1 MPTEDTATSGAN
13 GHRIEIVNRFS
24 EANPTGDLLYTPVDG
39 DSTYRETRVYDLLF
53 AEGSNA
59 AEAEAFAIRVLADE
73 HAQAVHLD
81 AAPAI
86 DGYRYYI
93 DILLKSNVLDLE
105 KNMIR
110 KLEPKVKDLTIRRRI
125 YVQGE
130 AELPPERI
138 TRDLVNPV
146 IQQAEIV
153 PA

>member
-1 MPTEDTATSGAN
+1 MPTDQKTN
-13 GHRIEIVNRFS
+13 RHRIEIVNRYAG
-24 EANPTGDLLYTPVDG
+24 ANPTGELLYTPVDG
-39 DSTYRETRVYDLLF
+39 DSTYRETRVYDLLL
-53 AEGSNA
+53 AEGSTA
-59 AEAEAFAIRVLADE
+59 ADAEAFALRVLADE
-73 HAQAVHLD
+73 HAQVVHLD
-81 AAPAI
+81 APPAI

-93 DILLKSNVLDLE
+93 DILLKPNVLDLE

-110 KLEPKVKDLTIRRRI
+110 KLEPKVEDLTIRRRI

-130 AELPPERI
+130 DELPPGRL